1 MKLSI
6 IGIVAMFL
14 GPVVAQAK
22 TPAPKAGA
30 VGPAIQCASQVA
42 QAKIWSDDKG
52 IHFRL
57 VDTLGFDDFPLYE
70 GVVNTAMMPYLERE
84 SKDLKVIGG
93 ELEVLFPKD
102 HCKWDSK
109 RKDLVLCSGGG
120 RIVAPQTKDLHV
132 SDVSTTV
139 ETDQRLDLSY
149 QRIKFNM
156 GLDTATGPYAHY
168 FLAFPFD
175 RTRCVY

>member
-1 MKLSI
+1 M
-6 IGIVAMFL
+6 GVVAL
-14 GPVVAQAK
+14 LLCPVVTQAK
-22 TPAPKAGA
+22 PVAPKAGVA
-30 VGPAIQCASQVA
+30 GPAIQCASQVA
-42 QAKIWSDDKG
+42 QAKIWSDSKG
-52 IHFRL
+52 VHFRL
-57 VDTLGFDDFPLYE
+57 VDTLGFDDLPLYE
-70 GVVNTAMMPYLERE
+70 GIVNASMIPYLDQE
-84 SKDLKVIGG
+84 SKDLKVFGG
-93 ELEVLFPKD
+93 QVEVLFPKD

-120 RIVAPQTKDLHV
+120 QIVAPQTKNLHV
-132 SDVSTTV
+132 SDVSTTI

-156 GLDTATGPYAHY
+156 GIDTATGPYAHY